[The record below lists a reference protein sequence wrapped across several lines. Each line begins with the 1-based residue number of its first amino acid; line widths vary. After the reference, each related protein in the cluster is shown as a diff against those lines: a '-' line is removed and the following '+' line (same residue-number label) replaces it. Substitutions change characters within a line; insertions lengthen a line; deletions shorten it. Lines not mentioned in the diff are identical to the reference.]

1 MIAFCP
7 LDVNLTEV
15 CSHLPTR
22 AHWPALSYH
31 EEPYQL
37 TLQGPL
43 ADFACTMLPGYLTK
57 QEQIAV
63 RGVADVSIC
72 SLLDRNQFFDPAD
85 EALNLGI
92 SSATWPLFGLLWPS
106 SAQLAARIA
115 LRPVD
120 ANEHILE
127 IGCGLALASI
137 VAHRRGAD
145 ITASDCHPLAAGFLQ
160 RNLRLNHLL
169 PMPYVHGQWGS
180 APMAA
185 PQLAHC
191 VPEASRPYGLIIG
204 SDVLYERDSRGELA
218 SFIAQHAAPVAQV
231 WIVDPDRSN
240 RSAFSQ
246 RMAAQGFS
254 LREERL
260 DTAAVDAQAAYKGR
274 LLVYS
279 RSG

>member
-1 MIAFCP
+1 
-7 LDVNLTEV
+7 
-15 CSHLPTR
+15 
-22 AHWPALSYH
+22 
-31 EEPYQL
+31 
-37 TLQGPL
+37 
-43 ADFACTMLPGYLTK
+43 MLPGYLTK

-72 SLLDRNQFFDPAD
+72 SLLDRNQFFDPVD
-85 EALNLGI
+85 EALDLGI

-106 SAQLAARIA
+106 GAQLAARIA

-169 PMPYVHGQWGS
+169 PMPYVHGQWGG
-180 APMAA
+180 APTPAA
-185 PQLAHC
+185 
-191 VPEASRPYGLIIG
+191 RTYDLIIG

-218 SFIAQHAAPVAQV
+218 SYIAQHAAPVAQV

-240 RSAFSQ
+240 RAAFNQ
-246 RMAAQGFS
+246 RMAALGFS

-260 DTAAVDAQAAYKGR
+260 DTAAVQETGAYKGR
-274 LLVYS
+274 LLTYQ

>member
-1 MIAFCP
+1 MFTLSSLHVDSRMLAYTHW
-7 LDVNLTEV
+7 VTM
-15 CSHLPTR
+15 R
-22 AHWPALSYH
+22 MAHP
-31 EEPYQL
+31 L
-37 TLQGPL
+37 TLQSSST
-43 ADFACTMLPGYLTK
+43 DFAPTMLPGYLTK

-63 RGVADVSIC
+63 RGVADVCIC

-85 EALNLGI
+85 EALDLGI

-106 SAQLAARIA
+106 GAQLAARIA

-137 VAHRRGAD
+137 VAHRRGAN

-169 PMPYVHGQWGS
+169 PMPYVHGQWGGE
-180 APMAA
+180 
-185 PQLAHC
+185 
-191 VPEASRPYGLIIG
+191 PEANGSSIQAVVVKKYELIMG
-204 SDVLYERDSRGELA
+204 SDVLYERDSKGDLA
-218 SFIAQHAAPVAQV
+218 SFIALHAAPAAQV

-240 RSAFSQ
+240 RAAFNK
-246 RMAAQGFS
+246 RMAALGFV
-254 LREERL
+254 LHEERL
-260 DTAAVDAQAAYKGR
+260 DTLASDEIAAYKGR
-274 LLVYS
+274 LLTYR